1 MSRALWDE
9 EECLDYYGMLSLHRL
24 FEVVGA
30 QLTPS
35 DVAVLSFLLDETLP
49 APQPLDPSL
58 WDGDPPKPGR
68 APRGDPR
75 AGLGAARSGAELLL
89 ELERRGLCHEGDLG
103 QLRQLLRVPPCP
115 LMSLLCLSVSSSV
128 SLWATPVPFLSLLCP
143 LVPPL
148 SPERPGCVPAL
159 GGSCPSAPRPR
170 PQHWETGSSSS
181 SGSGSGKRKRS
192 SRNSRNSRNSRRTR
206 RPLPHRETPPEPP
219 EPPAKVTCDI
229 RLRVRAEYC
238 EHERA
243 LRRGVASSRP
253 RGPGRALDVFGQ
265 ASGVLKSRDLGSIL
279 CDIKFSELSYLE
291 AFWGDYLSGALL
303 EALKGVF
310 LTEGLRRAVGREDVR
325 LLVSVDQDD
334 YELFSGCLRLVLGCF
349 RLFSGCL
356 SM

>member
-1 MSRALWDE
+1 WEE
-9 EECLDYYGMLSLHRL
+9 EECLDFYGMLSLHRL
-24 FEVVGA
+24 FEVVAA
-30 QLTPS
+30 QLTHS
-35 DVAVLSFLLDETLP
+35 EAAVLSFLLDEALR
-49 APQPLDPSL
+49 A
-58 WDGDPPKPGR
+58 GDSAGDSGDSGAA
-68 APRGDPR
+68 APRGRREPR
-75 AGLGAARSGAELLL
+75 DALELLL

-103 QLRQLLRVPPCP
+103 QLRQLLR
-115 LMSLLCLSVSSSV
+115 LLARHDLLRCV
-128 SLWATPVPFLSLLCP
+128 SLK
-143 LVPPL
+143 
-148 SPERPGCVPAL
+148 
-159 GGSCPSAPRPR
+159 RPR
-170 PQHWETGSSSS
+170 PGECHLCVPVCHLPVCHLSVTSLCVPVCPLCVSRHDLLRCVSL
-181 SGSGSGKRKRS
+181 KRP
-192 SRNSRNSRNSRRTR
+192 
-206 RPLPHRETPPEPP
+206 RPDECHLC
-219 EPPAKVTCDI
+219 VTSLYI

-334 YELFSGCLRLVLGCF
+334 YEAGRRLL
-349 RLFSGCL
+349 
-356 SM
+356 M

>member
-1 MSRALWDE
+1 GSGGAAMAPWEE
-9 EECLDYYGMLSLHRL
+9 EECLEFYGMLSLHRL
-24 FEVVGA
+24 FEVLAA
-30 QLTPS
+30 QLTRS
-35 DVAVLSFLLDETLP
+35 DVAVLSFLLDEALRGG
-49 APQPLDPSL
+49 
-58 WDGDPPKPGR
+58 DGG
-68 APRGDPR
+68 GDSG
-75 AGLGAARSGAELLL
+75 GLGRREPRSALELLL

-103 QLRQLLRVPPCP
+103 QLRQLLR
-115 LMSLLCLSVSSSV
+115 LL
-128 SLWATPVPFLSLLCP
+128 ARHDLL
-143 LVPPL
+143 
-148 SPERPGCVPAL
+148 RCVTL
-159 GGSCPSAPRPR
+159 KRPR
-170 PQHWETGSSSS
+170 PVVTLVTLCPPGSS
-181 SGSGSGKRKRS
+181 SGKRKRS
-192 SRNSRNSRNSRRTR
+192 ARNSRNSQNSRNSRRPR
-206 RPLPHRETPPEPP
+206 GPLPHREPPQDPP

-334 YELFSGCLRLVLGCF
+334 YEAGRRLL
-349 RLFSGCL
+349 
-356 SM
+356 M